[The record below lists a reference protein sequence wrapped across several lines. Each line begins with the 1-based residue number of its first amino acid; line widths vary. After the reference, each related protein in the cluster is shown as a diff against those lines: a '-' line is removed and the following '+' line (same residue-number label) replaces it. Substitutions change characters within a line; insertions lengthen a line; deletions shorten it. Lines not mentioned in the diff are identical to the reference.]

1 MLTASS
7 DPPHRLIVIGLGL
20 EGPQGLTPVAQE
32 QLQLAT
38 VIAGYPSHLRH
49 LQHHP
54 AGQICLD
61 QPLETWIQL
70 LRQHLQRSSV
80 VLLASGDPLLFGIGR
95 TLKDHFSADQLIF
108 YPHLS
113 SIQLAFNRAQ
123 IPWQNAT
130 LISIHGRSI
139 ESLETALKR
148 SETPIA
154 VLTDPIHTPTVIAQM
169 IQDLKLP
176 CHYQL
181 WICSQLG
188 SDSEQVIR
196 LSPAQAIAQEFP
208 QPNVVI
214 LERLDSDPDPTSD
227 PWPLMGIPDDQ
238 FHTFPDHPGLI
249 TKQEVRA
256 LTLSLLQIPTQ
267 GIVWDI
273 GAGTGSLSIEL
284 ARLAPQLQIYAIEK
298 TLAGIQ
304 LIQKNCQRFQVRS
317 VHPISGQAPQILS
330 QLPAP
335 DRVILG
341 GGGAQIPD
349 IIEQIQQVI
358 HSQGILVG
366 NFATLESCL
375 TAQSELKQRGWI
387 VQLLQ
392 VNLARSVAIAHA
404 TRLSPLNPVILLQAR
419 KS

>member
-7 DPPHRLIVIGLGL
+7 HPPHRLVVIGLGL
-20 EGPQGLTPVAQE
+20 DGPQGLTPNAQDH
-32 QLQLAT
+32 LNAAT
-38 VIAGYPSHLRH
+38 VIAGFPSHLQH
-49 LQHHP
+49 FQHHP
-54 AGQICLD
+54 ARQIPLN
-61 QPLETWIQL
+61 QPLENWIQI
-70 LRQHLQRSSV
+70 LRQALQRSSV

-95 TLKDHFSADQLIF
+95 TLKDHFSSDQLIF

-123 IPWQNAT
+123 LPWQNAS

-139 ESLETALKR
+139 EALETALKR

-154 VLTDPIHTPTVIAQM
+154 VLTDPIHTPAAIAQM

-176 CHYQL
+176 CRYQL

-188 SDSEQVIR
+188 SAYEQVIC
-196 LSPAQAIAQEFP
+196 LSPSQVLDQEFP

-214 LERLDSDPDPTSD
+214 LERINSDLDPAAD

-304 LIQKNCQRFQVRS
+304 LIQKNCQRFQVKS
-317 VHPISGQAPQILS
+317 VHPISGQAPQSLN

-341 GGGAQIPD
+341 GGGAQIPA
-349 IIEQIQQVI
+349 IIDQIHQVT
-358 HSQGILVG
+358 HSNGILVG

-392 VNLARSVAIAHA
+392 VNLARSVAIASA
-404 TRLSPLNPVILLQAR
+404 TRLSPLNPVLLLQAR
-419 KS
+419 SS

>member
-1 MLTASS
+1 MLTAS
-7 DPPHRLIVIGLGL
+7 PHPLIVIGLGL
-20 EGPQGLTPVAQE
+20 DGPMGVIPAAQA
-32 QLQLAT
+32 QLAQAT
-38 VIAGYPSHLRH
+38 VIAGFPTHLNFFTT
-49 LQHHP
+49 HP
-54 AGQICLD
+54 ARQIRLD
-61 QPLETWIQL
+61 QPLEVWIAEIEQAL
-70 LRQHLQRSSV
+70 EQDPV
-80 VLLASGDPLLFGIGR
+80 VVVASGDPLLFGIGR
-95 TLKDHFSADQLIF
+95 TLIDRFPAEQLVF

-123 IPWQNAT
+123 IPWQTAT

-139 ESLETALKR
+139 ESLESALKR

-154 VLTDPIHTPTVIAQM
+154 VLTDPIHSPAAIAQV

-176 CHYQL
+176 CRYRM

-188 SDSEQVIR
+188 SVHEQVIG
-196 LSPAQAIAQEFP
+196 LSPPEVLDRNFP

-214 LERLDSDPDPTSD
+214 LERSEADLDPQTQS
-227 PWPLMGIPDDQ
+227 WPLFGIPDDQ
-238 FHTFPDHPGLI
+238 FHTFADRPGLI

-267 GIVWDI
+267 GVVWDI

-284 ARLAPQLQIYAIEK
+284 ARMSPQLQIYAIEK

-304 LIQKNCQRFQVRS
+304 LIQNNCRRFQVRS
-317 VHPISGQAPQILS
+317 IQVIVGQAPQILEH
-330 QLPAP
+330 LPPP

-341 GGGAQIPD
+341 GGGSQLPAILD
-349 IIEQIQQVI
+349 RIVQVI
-358 HSQGILVG
+358 KPNGILVG
-366 NFATLESCL
+366 NFATLESCV
-375 TAQSELKQRGWI
+375 TAQTDLKNRGWI

-392 VNLARSVAIAHA
+392 VNLSRSVAIANA

-419 KS
+419 QSSP